1 MEDRASVRGI
11 PPTAGWATSQGVGTG
26 PTRGG
31 KRPTSVRPVPLH
43 ALPEPF
49 LLSRTGGCAA
59 GTADGQAQIED
70 VQPDLKAKRACF
82 STTTSN
88 PKTEILVVYT
98 AKHKLN
104 SEQF

>member
-11 PPTAGWATSQGVGTG
+11 PPTAGWAPSQGVGTG

-49 LLSRTGGCAA
+49 LLSRTGAVRAKIHAPESRCPAPGFGKKFSHRTRNGWSREGVGLPPSLCAHT
-59 GTADGQAQIED
+59 GKIVAD
-70 VQPDLKAKRACF
+70 F
-82 STTTSN
+82 
-88 PKTEILVVYT
+88 
-98 AKHKLN
+98 
-104 SEQF
+104 